1 MTRGRW
7 PVVTLAV
14 HAAVLTAVTA
24 YLALALQTATVADA
38 NIGAGMALLGLA
50 GLGLPWSLL
59 VLLGVVDVQRQS
71 SETAFLITFA
81 LSNVVLHAIL
91 ALFLTRPG
99 R

>member
-7 PVVTLAV
+7 PVVTLAI

-59 VLLGVVDVQRQS
+59 ALFGVVDVQRQS
-71 SETAFLITFA
+71 FETALLITFA
-81 LSNVVLHAIL
+81 LGNVVLHAIL
-91 ALFLTRPG
+91 ALFMTR
-99 R
+99 RRR

>member
-1 MTRGRW
+1 
-7 PVVTLAV
+7 
-14 HAAVLTAVTA
+14 
-24 YLALALQTATVADA
+24 
-38 NIGAGMALLGLA
+38 MALLGLA